1 MENITVAIRNAINE
15 CATVDNAL
23 YWIEQTDKFV
33 FALESIE
40 CTDAMRNVEP
50 EKFNMIDCPARCENA
65 VDRLENRLEKL
76 AFVAIASHVNKVQ
89 ANRMLRNNAMDAKEL
104 REFIAQYRNNLTPE
118 FVERI
123 ARNVEFETGIK
134 CELGGAI

>member
-1 MENITVAIRNAINE
+1 MENI
-15 CATVDNAL
+15 
-23 YWIEQTDKFV
+23 
-33 FALESIE
+33 S
-40 CTDAMRNVEP
+40 
-50 EKFNMIDCPARCENA
+50 
-65 VDRLENRLEKL
+65 
-76 AFVAIASHVNKVQ
+76 AIACHVNKVQ

-104 REFIAQYRNNLTPE
+104 REFITQYRNNLTPE